1 MFLVLFGKLIDYGWF
16 WIDYASF
23 RIDNLEFWIDYHGF
37 SLDFTR
43 KWIDCGLRART
54 RELPTLF

>member
-1 MFLVLFGKLIDYGWF
+1 MLFGKLIDYGWF